1 MKQSLYASLLQES
14 FESLKSSADPDSRP
28 TGGGPTIELST
39 PESDV
44 LGKIIPVKN
53 DLKAALQTSG
63 WLVKGD
69 GTLDEGEE
77 KGPTPAEE
85 PSTEASGHD
94 PATVYK
100 LQEDRKLTN
109 EQNLVIN
116 GVFIPD
122 LIPTVLS
129 KMDMMRCKQAALDV
143 VLDRVSLLRA
153 QARVMDVIDS
163 ALWAEAFKL
172 IKIEVANCQ
181 HVLDEGLTF
190 EEVILNAMRDG
201 VDMVELADTL
211 GVEFTQIA
219 EVVLNID

>member
-1 MKQSLYASLLQES
+1 MGRKHFKGSTQTNAV
-14 FESLKSSADPDSRP
+14 KPTNSAGEAIMSDQRP
-28 TGGGPTIELST
+28 TFEVANGNNGEKENEPKPFTHTEVYTPTT
-39 PESDV
+39 
-44 LGKIIPVKN
+44 
-53 DLKAALQTSG
+53 
-63 WLVKGD
+63 
-69 GTLDEGEE
+69 
-77 KGPTPAEE
+77 
-85 PSTEASGHD
+85 
-94 PATVYK
+94 
-100 LQEDRKLTN
+100 
-109 EQNLVIN
+109 
-116 GVFIPD
+116 
-122 LIPTVLS
+122 TVLS

-211 GVEFTQIA
+211 GVEFSQIA

>member
-1 MKQSLYASLLQES
+1 MSKSLYAALLQQS

-28 TGGGPTIELST
+28 TGDGPTIELST

-69 GTLDEGEE
+69 GTLDVGEE

-122 LIPTVLS
+122 LIQDEHATKKIAIMTPN
-129 KMDMMRCKQAALDV
+129 
-143 VLDRVSLLRA
+143 
-153 QARVMDVIDS
+153 DVIDPTADVIFLTEDDEHS
-163 ALWAEAFKL
+163 QTRDYLSTEGYKVATTVEEL
-172 IKIEVANCQ
+172 IA
-181 HVLDEGLTF
+181 
-190 EEVILNAMRDG
+190 ILKS
-201 VDMVELADTL
+201 
-211 GVEFTQIA
+211 
-219 EVVLNID
+219 